1 MVPNRPSMLRS
12 WEWESP
18 LHLASPKSEICNR
31 AQAGGSAGCGA
42 PRGVRPGPSPGAPGS
57 SAAFPHR
64 YPGAPAGDGPPRTGE
79 TPGRGLGQAGYAPR
93 ASWTG
98 GRVAASAL
106 KGTALRKPCEVS
118 ELAPRAASAPPG
130 TFCDQR
136 ALAGACT
143 KHRDPEAG
151 LIRISPCRAPGPL
164 RPHAPPRLLRA
175 KASRQLPDARSGGS
189 GVARTPGGHQLLLQA
204 PRPEAPEA
212 LCVGRGQARAFGGP
226 GPTEET
232 APLLS
237 CEA

>member
-42 PRGVRPGPSPGAPGS
+42 PRGVRPGPPPGPPEAAPPS
-57 SAAFPHR
+57 
-64 YPGAPAGDGPPRTGE
+64 PAGTRAPQRETAHPAQGRRRAGRFQFQTARGE
-79 TPGRGLGQAGYAPR
+79 RGLPGRGLGQAGYAPR
-93 ASWTG
+93 TSWAG

-143 KHRDPEAG
+143 KHTGPRGRPDTHLPLQG
-151 LIRISPCRAPGPL
+151 TRA
-164 RPHAPPRLLRA
+164 A
-175 KASRQLPDARSGGS
+175 
-189 GVARTPGGHQLLLQA
+189 QA
-204 PRPEAPEA
+204 PRPTSSPPGKGVPTAP
-212 LCVGRGQARAFGGP
+212 GRPQRGQWSGTDSWGAPAAPP
-226 GPTEET
+226 GP
-232 APLLS
+232 PPRS
-237 CEA
+237 P